1 MYWFPSSSLMQ
12 SHPWQSI
19 AALPKKDFEG
29 YIREHKQGQKE
40 ITTAGA
46 LKLCKAEQSKIQTT
60 RLTSVKTYLPGK
72 E

>member
-1 MYWFPSSSLMQ
+1 MKLSSLGITKMQ
-12 SHPWQSI
+12 SSRWQSI

-46 LKLCKAEQSKIQTT
+46 LKLAKVRVARPASPRFGLSHPESD
-60 RLTSVKTYLPGK
+60 G
-72 E
+72 